1 MRGTFTNHREQ
12 GIMLDTPNHSN
23 PNRPS
28 PQPGGANGN
37 LVRWGVCPTCGVE
50 GLFHFH
56 GEQRWPERV
65 ADKLGMKP
73 LMHLWTCDTCHTTF
87 AEPTDT
93 P

>member
-1 MRGTFTNHREQ
+1 MNSEHFPPRS
-12 GIMLDTPNHSN
+12 TPLPKRFRLN
-23 PNRPS
+23 
-28 PQPGGANGN
+28 
-37 LVRWGVCPTCGVE
+37 
-50 GLFHFH
+50 